1 MAKMGTRFELDEAKT
16 SQEKKKTVAKRS
28 LFFSISTQL
37 SLKR

>member
-1 MAKMGTRFELDEAKT
+1 MAKMGTRSELDEAKT
-16 SQEKKKTVAKRS
+16 SQGKKTVEKRS

>member
-16 SQEKKKTVAKRS
+16 SQEKKTVAKRS
-28 LFFSISTQL
+28 LFFSSSTQL